1 MSEYNSGTNAYIKMV
16 MFLYYNFNLKLVFE
30 LNEQS

>member
-1 MSEYNSGTNAYIKMV
+1 MSEFNSGTNAYIKMV
-16 MFLYYNFNLKLVFE
+16 MFIYYNFKLVFE

>member
-1 MSEYNSGTNAYIKMV
+1 MSEFNSGTNAYITMV
-16 MFLYYNFNLKLVFE
+16 MFIYYNFKLVFE

>member
-1 MSEYNSGTNAYIKMV
+1 MSEYNSGANAYIKMV
-16 MFLYYNFNLKLVFE
+16 MLYYNFKLVFE